1 MVEALYSILPSFPG
15 VSAEAQSWAIAAVVF
30 AMVFCPLWR
39 FARSICNGIDRV
51 NARKEA
57 ADKAG
62 RAIGFHN
69 RPGVN

>member
-1 MVEALYSILPSFPG
+1 MVEALYSVIPTIPSVP
-15 VSAEAQSWAIAAVVF
+15 AELQSYAIAAVVF

-39 FARSICNGIDRV
+39 FGKSLCDGIDRV
-51 NARKEA
+51 NARKES
-57 ADKAG
+57 DEKAG